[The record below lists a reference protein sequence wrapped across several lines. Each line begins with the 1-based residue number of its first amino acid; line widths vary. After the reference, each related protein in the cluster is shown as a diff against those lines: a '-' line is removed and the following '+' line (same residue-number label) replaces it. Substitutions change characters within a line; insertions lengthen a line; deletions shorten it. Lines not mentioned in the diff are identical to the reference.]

1 MYGCFKSAAGMIIAG
16 AIAVAGSAS
25 GVGAAGANE
34 GPSPKTFHLPE
45 VSFHYTDDTLPAIY
59 RTATVRRFDNTP
71 ADNPITDAGAT
82 LGRVLFYDTRLSAS
96 DTVSCSSCHQQQ
108 HAFSDTKRFSIGHR
122 GGATSRNAM
131 PLVEVRY
138 YARGRFFW
146 DERAATLEEQVLI
159 PVQNKVEMG
168 QELNTVVGVLR
179 KDSAYPAL
187 FEKAFGDRRI
197 TAERTSK
204 ALSQFVRSLVS
215 YRSKYDEGLALAGF
229 PQADFPN
236 FTTQENRGKAI
247 FLRRCGICHLP
258 PSAGVVLSMQDAR
271 NNGLDADDGVT
282 DLGVADVTGRRRHMG
297 LFKSPSLRNVEYT
310 APYMHDGRFATLKQV
325 VEHYSNGVKAAP
337 NLDPRL
343 RGPGPMRLAP
353 AQQAALVAFLKTLSD
368 QAFITD
374 PKFSDPFVR

>member
-1 MYGCFKSAAGMIIAG
+1 MYGCFKSAAGMIIAAAL
-16 AIAVAGSAS
+16 AIVGSAS
-25 GVGAAGANE
+25 VARAAGAND
-34 GPSPKTFHLPE
+34 GPRPKTLHLPE
-45 VSFHYTDDTLPAIY
+45 VPFHYTDDTLPAIY

-71 ADNPITDAGAT
+71 ANNPITDAGAT

-96 DTVSCSSCHQQQ
+96 NTVSCSSCHQQQ

-122 GGATSRNAM
+122 GQATSRNAM
-131 PLVEVRY
+131 PLVDVRY

-168 QELNTVVGVLR
+168 QNLNTVVGVLR
-179 KDSAYPAL
+179 KDSAYPTL

-204 ALSQFVRSLVS
+204 ALAQLVRSLVS
-215 YRSKYDEGLALAGF
+215 YRSKYDEGLALVGF

-236 FTTQENRGKAI
+236 FTAQENRGKAI

-258 PSAGVVLSMQDAR
+258 PSAGVVLSMQDTR

-282 DLGVADVTGRRRHMG
+282 DLGVADVTGRRRHIGLSNRRRCGTWNTPRHTCMMG
-297 LFKSPSLRNVEYT
+297 DLPRSSKLSSIT
-310 APYMHDGRFATLKQV
+310 A
-325 VEHYSNGVKAAP
+325 AA
-337 NLDPRL
+337 
-343 RGPGPMRLAP
+343 
-353 AQQAALVAFLKTLSD
+353 
-368 QAFITD
+368 
-374 PKFSDPFVR
+374 